1 MYLYTTPSARQLTID
16 CLVERVCLDPYVAR
30 TTVPRRAKLKFIYTQ
45 SVARYVIGPSREMCR
60 RPSAWLLNVVWC
72 G

>member
-30 TTVPRRAKLKFIYTQ
+30 TTVPRRAKLNSSIHNQ
-45 SVARYVIGPSREMCR
+45 
-60 RPSAWLLNVVWC
+60 LL
-72 G
+72 GM